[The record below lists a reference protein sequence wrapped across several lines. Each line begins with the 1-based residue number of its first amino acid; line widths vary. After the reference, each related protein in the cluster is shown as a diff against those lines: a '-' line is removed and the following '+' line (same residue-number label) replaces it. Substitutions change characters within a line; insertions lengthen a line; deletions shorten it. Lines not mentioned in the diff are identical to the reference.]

1 MPDLIRHPH
10 RFRLVGRNDLSLRV
24 SNDYYLIFMDQTDTS
39 NGLPKKYEKVVYIFN
54 LSEDVWPF
62 ISAMSD
68 DVARA
73 KEIEENANL
82 TDRDLF
88 SIAEESEAIFVS
100 PKPIHPGFLRYYN
113 SLFGNRK
120 LTILV
125 PKHHTGEICKD
136 ILNDQEIFSKLVKA
150 ANSVRKLTVTSY
162 SASPQFFRLIEELRK
177 TGITVYTPES
187 PDEESAWSVNFFGSK
202 SGIRQLAQKSSA
214 LEPDFQMP
222 DGLVCS
228 GIVDASRIAAHKYLK
243 EDGVVV
249 KTNKGHSGAGVL
261 IFRPGDLPTQYRTC
275 QDAILTML
283 QKDRYWEKFPIVI
296 EDYIHVN
303 SFIGGGF
310 PDVEFKIQKGGKVE
324 FLYYCG
330 MRVRPDGV
338 FNGVEINEDCIP
350 DRLAARLID
359 TGYFIGEQYAAAG
372 YRGYFDVDFVAAKY
386 GGIFVTESNARRTG
400 GTHVYKT
407 AVELIGK
414 DFMMDSYVLSDNN
427 YQLPNNCKPTFEQ
440 IHELLSPIL
449 FSKKEKEGVII
460 ASSNLLSQGTLAYI
474 LFGKNKKRALEIE
487 AQMKELLKKLTF

>member
-1 MPDLIRHPH
+1 
-10 RFRLVGRNDLSLRV
+10 
-24 SNDYYLIFMDQTDTS
+24 MDQTEDPG
-39 NGLPKKYEKVVYIFN
+39 GLPKKIEKVVYIFN

-62 ISAMSD
+62 ICAMSD
-68 DVARA
+68 DVART

-100 PKPIHPGFLRYYN
+100 PKPIHSGFLTYYN

-120 LTILV
+120 LTVLV

-136 ILNDQEIFSKLVKA
+136 ILDDREIFSELIKA

-187 PDEESAWSVNFFGSK
+187 PEEESAWSVNFFGSK

-214 LEPDFQMP
+214 REPDFQMP

-228 GIVDASRIAAHKYLK
+228 GIVDASRIAAHKYIK

-261 IFRPGDLPTQYRTC
+261 IFRPGDLPREYRMC
-275 QDAILTML
+275 QEAILTKL
-283 QKDRYWEKFPIVI
+283 QKDRYWEQFPIVI
-296 EDYIHVN
+296 EDYITVN
-303 SFIGGGF
+303 PFIGGGF
-310 PDVEFKIQKGGKVE
+310 PNVEFKVQKGGKVE

-330 MRVRPDGV
+330 MRIRPNGV
-338 FNGVEINEDCIP
+338 FNGVEINEDCLP
-350 DRLAARLID
+350 DRLSTRLID

-386 GGIFVTESNARRTG
+386 GQIFVTESNARRTG

-414 DFMMDSYVLSDNN
+414 DFMMDSYVLSDNA
-427 YQLPNNCKPTFEQ
+427 YQLPNTSKPTFEEM
-440 IHELLSPIL
+440 HTLLMPVL
-449 FSKKEKEGVII
+449 YSKRGKEGVII
-460 ASSNLLSQGTLAYI
+460 VSSNLLSQGTLAYI
-474 LFGKNKKRALEIE
+474 IIGKNKKRALEIE
-487 AQMKELLKKLTF
+487 VQMEDLLKKLPI

>member
-1 MPDLIRHPH
+1 
-10 RFRLVGRNDLSLRV
+10 
-24 SNDYYLIFMDQTDTS
+24 MDQTDIP
-39 NGLPKKYEKVVYIFN
+39 NGLPKKFEKVVYIFN
-54 LSEDVWPF
+54 MSEDVWPF

-100 PKPIHPGFLRYYN
+100 PKPIQSEFLSYYN

-120 LTILV
+120 LTVLV
-125 PKHHTGEICKD
+125 PNHHTGEICQD
-136 ILNDQEIFSKLVKA
+136 ILNDKEIFSELIKA

-162 SASPQFFRLIEELRK
+162 SASPQFFRLVEELRK

-187 PDEESAWSVNFFGSK
+187 PEEESAWSVNFFGSK

-214 LEPDFQMP
+214 REPDLQMP

-243 EDGVVV
+243 ENGVVI

-261 IFRPGDLPTQYRTC
+261 IFRPGDLPVEYREC
-275 QDAILTML
+275 QNTILILL
-283 QKDRYWEKFPIVI
+283 QKDKYWDKFPIVI
-296 EDYIHVN
+296 ESYINVN
-303 SFIGGGF
+303 PLVGGGF
-310 PDVEFKIQKGGKVE
+310 PNIEFKIQKGGKLE

-330 MRVRPDGV
+330 MRVQPDGV
-338 FNGVEINEDCIP
+338 FNGVEINEDCIG
-350 DRLAARLID
+350 DRLAAQLID
-359 TGYFIGEQYAAAG
+359 TGYFIGEQYVAAG
-372 YRGYFDVDFVAAKY
+372 YRGYFDVDFVAAKN
-386 GGIFVTESNARRTG
+386 GQIFVTESNARRTG

-414 DFMMDSYVLSDNN
+414 DFMMDSYVLSDNA
-427 YQLPNNCKPTFEQ
+427 YQLPNNSKPTFEQ
-440 IHELLSPIL
+440 LYALLTPVL

-460 ASSNLLSQGTLAYI
+460 ASSNLLSLGMLAYI
-474 LFGKNKKRALEIE
+474 IIGKNKKRALEIE
-487 AQMKELLKKLTF
+487 VQMEDLLKKLSP

>member
-1 MPDLIRHPH
+1 
-10 RFRLVGRNDLSLRV
+10 
-24 SNDYYLIFMDQTDTS
+24 MDQIDTS
-39 NGLPKKYEKVVYIFN
+39 NGLQKKYEKVVYIFN

-62 ISAMSD
+62 ICAMSD
-68 DVARA
+68 DKARE

-100 PKPIHPGFLRYYN
+100 PKPIQSEFLSYYN

-125 PKHHTGEICKD
+125 PKQHTGEICQD
-136 ILNDQEIFSKLVKA
+136 ILNDKNIFLQLIKT
-150 ANSVRKLTVTSY
+150 ANSVRKLTLTSY
-162 SASPQFFRLIEELRK
+162 SASPQFFKLVDELRK

-187 PDEESAWSVNFFGSK
+187 PEEESAWSVNFFGSK

-214 LEPDFQMP
+214 REPDLQMP

-228 GIVDASRIAAHKYLK
+228 GIVDASRIAAHKYIK
-243 EDGVVV
+243 ENGVVI

-261 IFRPGDLPTQYRTC
+261 IFRPGDLPLEYREC
-275 QDAILTML
+275 QNAILILL

-296 EDYIHVN
+296 ESYINVN
-303 SFIGGGF
+303 PLVGGGF
-310 PDVEFKIQKGGKVE
+310 PNVEFRIQKGGQLE

-350 DRLAARLID
+350 DRLAAQLID
-359 TGYFIGEQYAAAG
+359 TGYFIGEQYVAAG
-372 YRGYFDVDFVAAKY
+372 YRGYFDVDFVAAKN
-386 GGIFVTESNARRTG
+386 GQIFVTESNARRTG

-414 DFMMDSYVLSDNN
+414 DFMMDSYVLSDNA
-427 YQLPNNCKPTFEQ
+427 YQIPDNKKPSFEQ
-440 IHELLSPIL
+440 LYALLTPIL

-460 ASSNLLSQGTLAYI
+460 ASSNLLSLGMLAYI
-474 LFGKNKKRALEIE
+474 IIGKNKKRSLEIE
-487 AQMKELLKKLTF
+487 AQMEELLTKLSN